1 MKKKLVGVLLTA
13 AMAVSALA
21 GCGSKQA
28 AAPAESK
35 AAEEKTET
43 VQEATEEAEAAEGE
57 EVLTVWCWDPNF
69 NVYAVSYT
77 HLDVYKRQIVTFKTA
92 VRSIAKRFGLYAT
105 FMPKPKAGTAG
116 SGMHINISLFQNGK
130 NIFSDP
136 EAEDGL
142 SQEAKWFMGGIMAV
156 SYTHLSWKR
165 NYRSFV
171 GTAAQSERISC
182 NHAEAGSLY
191 QCGSR
196 YDESDPARRGIC
208 NR

>member
-69 NVYAVSYT
+69 NVYAMKQA
-77 HLDVYKRQIVTFKTA
+77 DFIR
-92 VRSIAKRFGLYAT
+92 RSI
-105 FMPKPKAGTAG
+105 
-116 SGMHINISLFQNGK
+116 
-130 NIFSDP
+130 
-136 EAEDGL
+136 
-142 SQEAKWFMGGIMAV
+142 
-156 SYTHLSWKR
+156 
-165 NYRSFV
+165 
-171 GTAAQSERISC
+171 RIS
-182 NHAEAGSLY
+182 SWIFRK
-191 QCGSR
+191 R
-196 YDESDPARRGIC
+196 YIPIL
-208 NR
+208 NRV

>member
-35 AAEEKTET
+35 AAEEKAET

-69 NVYAVSYT
+69 NVYAM
-77 HLDVYKRQIVTFKTA
+77 KQ
-92 VRSIAKRFGLYAT
+92 
-105 FMPKPKAGTAG
+105 
-116 SGMHINISLFQNGK
+116 
-130 NIFSDP
+130 
-136 EAEDGL
+136 
-142 SQEAKWFMGGIMAV
+142 
-156 SYTHLSWKR
+156 
-165 NYRSFV
+165 
-171 GTAAQSERISC
+171 
-182 NHAEAGSLY
+182 AEALY
-191 QCGSR
+191 QKEHPNFKLDIQEQV
-196 YDESDPARRGIC
+196 YLQKK